1 MSNEII
7 HKEDLP
13 ESSHKTVRMSYN
25 NAVSASIVGDGEKNM
40 TRTFRNPARRMRL
53 PIVTVLSVAVLLALA
68 VVFSMHIGVSGG
80 GDAFVP
86 GGIPAKVTRVHDGDT
101 VSIAIGRRTEKVR
114 LIGIDAPE
122 LGQRPW
128 GQHAKTRLR
137 ELLGDGHVT
146 VVTDVEQ
153 RDRYNRL
160 LAYLWSSGG
169 TFVNL
174 EMVRQGYAVLYTIPP
189 NVRYADRFRAA
200 QTEARE
206 DKRGIWSEGGLH
218 ELPTEYRRTHPR
230 R

>member
-1 MSNEII
+1 
-7 HKEDLP
+7 
-13 ESSHKTVRMSYN
+13 
-25 NAVSASIVGDGEKNM
+25 
-40 TRTFRNPARRMRL
+40 MRL
-53 PIVTVLSVAVLLALA
+53 LIVAVLPALA
-68 VVFSMHIGVSGG
+68 VFFSMHSGMSEG
-80 GDAFVP
+80 GDAFAP

-101 VSIAIGRRTEKVR
+101 VSVALGRKTERVR

-128 GQHAKTRLR
+128 GQRAKTRLR
-137 ELLGDGHVT
+137 ELLGDGNVT

-169 TFVNL
+169 TFINL

-206 DKRGIWSEGGLH
+206 RKRGLWSEGGLE
-218 ELPTEYRRTHPR
+218 ELPSEYRRTHPR

>member
-1 MSNEII
+1 
-7 HKEDLP
+7 
-13 ESSHKTVRMSYN
+13 
-25 NAVSASIVGDGEKNM
+25 
-40 TRTFRNPARRMRL
+40 MRL
-53 PIVTVLSVAVLLALA
+53 LIVPVLSALA
-68 VVFSMHIGVSGG
+68 FLFSMHIGMSEG

-101 VSIAIGRRTEKVR
+101 VSIAIGRKTEKVR

-128 GQHAKTRLR
+128 GQRAKTRLK

-160 LAYLWSSGG
+160 LAYLWSSGS

-189 NVRYADRFRAA
+189 NVRYADQFRAA
-200 QTEARE
+200 QTDARE
-206 DKRGIWSEGGLH
+206 RKRGLWSGGA
-218 ELPTEYRRTHPR
+218 
-230 R
+230 

>member
-1 MSNEII
+1 
-7 HKEDLP
+7 
-13 ESSHKTVRMSYN
+13 
-25 NAVSASIVGDGEKNM
+25 M
-40 TRTFRNPARRMRL
+40 TRTFRNTARRMRL
-53 PIVTVLSVAVLLALA
+53 LIVAVLPALA
-68 VVFSMHIGVSGG
+68 VFFSMHSGMSEG
-80 GDAFVP
+80 GDAFAP

-101 VSIAIGRRTEKVR
+101 VSVALGRKTERVR

-128 GQHAKTRLR
+128 GQRAKTRLR
-137 ELLGDGHVT
+137 ELLGDGNVT

-169 TFVNL
+169 TFINL

-206 DKRGIWSEGGLH
+206 RKRGLWSEGGLE
-218 ELPTEYRRTHPR
+218 ELPSEYRKKHPR